1 MNRSEVILIVRLDIA
16 SIPEVVADLSRAG
29 ILRCIVFLEEEPGF
43 LAGIKESS
51 LGRAVEILR
60 RSPGVETAI
69 GLLVLGGY
77 SVKLFTIKSRDSHML
92 RPERST

>member
-29 ILRCIVFLEEEPGF
+29 ILRSIVFLEEEPGF

-69 GLLVLGGY
+69 GLLVLGGC
-77 SVKLFTIKSRDSHML
+77 SVKLFTIKSRSSHVL
-92 RPERST
+92 RSERST